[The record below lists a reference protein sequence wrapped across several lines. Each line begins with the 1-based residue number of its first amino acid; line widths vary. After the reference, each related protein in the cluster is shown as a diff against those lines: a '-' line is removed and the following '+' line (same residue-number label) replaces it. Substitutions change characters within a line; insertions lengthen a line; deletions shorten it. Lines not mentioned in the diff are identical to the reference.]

1 MKSTVEN
8 LNPTKVKLA
17 IEVPY
22 EEFKPEMD
30 KVFKE
35 YAKQVNIPGFRRG
48 HVPARVLE
56 SYIGRGA
63 VIEDAVNHALP
74 EYYGQAVQE
83 HKIAPMGQPNV
94 DVTDTPNIE
103 GEAGGDL
110 KFTVEVEVRPEV
122 KLPDFSK
129 LSLEVDAIKD
139 DPKALDTELD
149 NLRRRFAT
157 LKTVERAVKQ
167 DDFVTLDLKTEVDG
181 KEVDSLNQTSYHVGA
196 GGLVEGLDEALKGLK
211 AGATKTFETQLKSG
225 PHGGQTAQV
234 TVTVDSVKEQVLPEA
249 DDEFAMMVSEHD
261 TIDELKQELA
271 ENVDRQARAGQAMS
285 ARDKLVEKLRDEL
298 EFPLP
303 QGVLDEAVAAQA
315 GEDASEEDKQKAQ
328 EAVEQD
334 LKVQIILDALAEERQ
349 MNVSQ
354 QELLEFVLQTAQAYG
369 MDPSMLLQSAEQN
382 NRIPAF
388 IQEIARNKSI
398 ASALGEVE
406 VKDTNGKV
414 VDLKEFIG
422 EESAEDEDSEKK
434 PAKKAPAKKA
444 PAKKAAAKKAP
455 AKKAPAKK
463 TPAKKAPAKKNAA
476 DE

>member
-22 EEFKPEMD
+22 QEFKPEMD

-35 YAKQVNIPGFRRG
+35 YGKQVNIPGFRRG

-63 VIEDAVNHALP
+63 VIEEAVNHALP

-83 HKIAPMGQPNV
+83 HKIAPMGQPDV
-94 DVTDTPNIE
+94 DVTDTPNVE
-103 GEAGGDL
+103 GAAGGDL

-122 KLPDFSK
+122 KLPDFSQ

-139 DPKALDTELD
+139 DPKALETELE

-157 LKTVERAVKQ
+157 LKTVERVVKQ
-167 DDFVTLDLKTEVDG
+167 DDFVTLDLKSEIDG

-196 GGLVEGLDEALKGLK
+196 GGLVEGLDEVLKGLK
-211 AGATKTFETQLKSG
+211 AGETKTFETQLKSG
-225 PHGGQTAQV
+225 PHGGETAQV
-234 TVTVDSVKEQVLPEA
+234 TVTVGSVKEQVLPEA
-249 DDEFAMMVSEHD
+249 DDEFAMMVSEYD
-261 TIDELKQELA
+261 TIAELKKELA
-271 ENVDRQARAGQAMS
+271 ENVDRQARATQAMA
-285 ARDKLVEKLRDEL
+285 ARDKLVEKLREEL

-303 QGVLDEAVAAQA
+303 QGILDETVAAQL
-315 GEDASEEDKQKAQ
+315 GEDASEDDKKKAQ

-398 ASALGEVE
+398 AAALGEVT
-406 VKDTNGKV
+406 VKDTNGDV
-414 VDLKEFIG
+414 VDLKDFVG
-422 EESAEDEDSEKK
+422 EDEDAEEDADTEEK
-434 PAKKAPAKKA
+434 
-444 PAKKAAAKKAP
+444 
-455 AKKAPAKK
+455 
-463 TPAKKAPAKKNAA
+463 
-476 DE
+476 